1 VLISLCIPCHNR
13 TYDLKQ
19 TLPLTIEAARHS
31 LYTETVV
38 LDYASPDDL
47 DEYIHAVRTS
57 LFGRFNDPPLVY
69 RKYTGRDY
77 YHMAHARNLS
87 VLASHGDYALI
98 SSADIIITPAYLDA
112 IRAQIAN
119 GCVWV
124 HPSDTFVGCVCI
136 HRDEFEAA
144 GGFDERFSLYGK
156 EDKDLHARLV
166 RRGAKHAA
174 IPDVDLELIYTPW
187 EKKLENY
194 PGGSG
199 RYAMHKRSKRLFAEN
214 CEKGVLVANE
224 GQEWGSWE

>member
-47 DEYIHAVRTS
+47 AEYIHAVRTS

-87 VLASHGDYALI
+87 VLASTGQYITIL
-98 SSADIIITPAYLDA
+98 SADIQPTADFLRWVRSA
-112 IRAQIAN
+112 IERD
-119 GCVWV
+119 GYVWMYEERYKGV
-124 HPSDTFVGCVCI
+124 VVVR
-136 HRDEFEAA
+136 RDEFVAA
-144 GGFDERFSLYGK
+144 GGYDERFEFYGP
-156 EDKDLHARLV
+156 EDRELHERLV
-166 RRGAKHAA
+166 RRGGKHRMIPAGMLNVLPTPNEAKVA
-174 IPDVDLELIYTPW
+174 
-187 EKKLENY
+187 NY
-194 PGGSG
+194 
-199 RYAMHKRSKRLFAEN
+199 RLALSKREMHTRMYPILE
-214 CEKGVLVANE
+214 ESRDKRTLVANP
-224 GQEWGSWE
+224 GGWGAWA